1 MASWIGRVRAFVADP
16 AVVFLLIVLAG
27 LLALLAWAL
36 VWRFSGPSVSG
47 NIHVRP
53 LFGRYAG

>member
-1 MASWIGRVRAFVADP
+1 VRAFVADP

-53 LFGRYAG
+53 LLGRYAG